1 MLCFNENISAG
12 CPSVSKNTS
21 LWRISTRLEERTS
34 FCLEGCLLVVTSE
47 ELHPASESEKNGH
60 VALQHHHQWLL
71 ATYTRNNP
79 VVALDRMDSHER
91 ERVVYWYSIQFC
103 MLVKDGLMSFV
114 ERSVFC
120 PGTRPSSNT

>member
-1 MLCFNENISAG
+1 MLDAPLCLRIPACAVFQPG
-12 CPSVSKNTS
+12 
-21 LWRISTRLEERTS
+21 WRRGLL
-34 FCLEGCLLVVTSE
+34 FGLEGCLLVVTSE
-47 ELHPASESEKNGH
+47 ELRPASESEKNGH
-60 VALQHHHQWLL
+60 VGLQHHHQWLL

-91 ERVVYWYSIQFC
+91 GRVVYWYSIQFC

-120 PGTRPSSNT
+120 PGTRPSSST

>member
-1 MLCFNENISAG
+1 
-12 CPSVSKNTS
+12 
-21 LWRISTRLEERTS
+21 
-34 FCLEGCLLVVTSE
+34 
-47 ELHPASESEKNGH
+47 
-60 VALQHHHQWLL
+60 
-71 ATYTRNNP
+71 